1 MSFDICHTNTE
12 FLKVLNRSAPINLR
26 EIRFHYK
33 FSLETLEEFLEN
45 WKGRPALSI
54 LTSNH
59 GYENEE
65 YIEIV
70 SRYKNDGVLK
80 DFKCVSIRDMDF
92 SL

>member
-1 MSFDICHTNTE
+1 MSFGYEHTDTE
-12 FLKVLNRSAPINLR
+12 FLKVLSRSAPINLR

-45 WKGRPALSI
+45 WRGRPALSI
-54 LTSNH
+54 LTSNRD
-59 GYENEE
+59 YENEE

-80 DFKCVSIRDMDF
+80 DFRYVNSIY
-92 SL
+92 S